1 LSQISS
7 LYAPE
12 QGFILAKDISIEVC
26 ILGADGVA
34 GLGRPKSGNAAF
46 NMPTVF
52 ETFVDLQEIKNVFTI
67 HHAR

>member
-1 LSQISS
+1 

-12 QGFILAKDISIEVC
+12 QGFILAGDISTEVC

-46 NMPTVF
+46 DLTTVF
-52 ETFVDLQEIKNVFTI
+52 ETFVNLTEIRSLFTI
-67 HHAR
+67 HHNR